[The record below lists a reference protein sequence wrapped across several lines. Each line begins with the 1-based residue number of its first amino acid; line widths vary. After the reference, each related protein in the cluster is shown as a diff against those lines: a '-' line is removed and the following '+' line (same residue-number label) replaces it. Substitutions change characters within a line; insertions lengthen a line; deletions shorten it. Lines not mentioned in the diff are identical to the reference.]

1 MKLYYN
7 GEEIGD
13 ITTNRSLTIKEAL
26 YSLGYDLDDPDDLEQ
41 AYKDKFPAAYLD
53 DEGNYQIDEEN
64 IMLALY
70 ASRVSK
76 AKVVT
81 KIGRID
87 FEEVVEDL
95 NLGSVV
101 YPKNITAENIVR
113 FVRALDNASGNNAE
127 TLYQL
132 LDGRVEAAEFVV
144 GPSAAAIT
152 GVKLQAL
159 GLKKDLLVCCI
170 NRKGKII
177 TPTGQDTLEIG
188 DIVVIVTT
196 AKGIR
201 DLRDIVR

>member
-1 MKLYYN
+1 MIHGDSTDRQILQ
-7 GEEIGD
+7 EEGLP
-13 ITTNRSLTIKEAL
+13 NAEAFVCAT
-26 YSLGYDLDDPDDLEQ
+26 G
-41 AYKDKFPAAYLD
+41 
-53 DEGNYQIDEEN
+53 IDEEN